1 MGMRCYKIHW
11 LKKYSYLHRYVQ
23 KSYTHFIEIL
33 CAKGMTI
40 LSGLNFI
47 DNPTKIEILLANSEQ
62 KYS

>member
-1 MGMRCYKIHW
+1 M
-11 LKKYSYLHRYVQ
+11 YVQ